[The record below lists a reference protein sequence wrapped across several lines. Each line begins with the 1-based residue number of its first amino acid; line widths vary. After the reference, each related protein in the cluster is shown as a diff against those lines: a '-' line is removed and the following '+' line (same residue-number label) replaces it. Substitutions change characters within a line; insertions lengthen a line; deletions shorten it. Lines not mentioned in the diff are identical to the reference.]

1 MKIFIL
7 GSDKMVKAFIA
18 FLIAVLVA
26 YIATPLVMRLAKL
39 VGAIDVPKD
48 DRRVHKVPTPLL
60 GGLAIFLGFMA
71 GLLYYTDINLNMLE
85 VHTGAGIIKM
95 LGVLTGAGIIVVM
108 GFFDDINPLPAKF
121 KFIVQIVAASVA
133 VYSGIR
139 INSVTNPLYF
149 ILKGSEYIKFGIWSY
164 PLTIF
169 WIVGV
174 TNAINLVDGLDGLA
188 AGISTISA
196 VTLLIAAVSNGQ
208 IFAAMLA
215 AILAGATIGFL
226 PYNFNPAKIFM
237 GDTGALFLGYML
249 SVISVMGVLK
259 GAAALSILV
268 PIFAIGLPIFDTLFA
283 MIRRALSGKSMMEAD
298 KGHLHHKL
306 LDAGMSQKQAVLTLY
321 SISAVL
327 GFSAV
332 ALVEVTLKVAFVL
345 VFAVFLLASMGVK
358 YLRLIEIERRGKK
371 ADL

>member
-1 MKIFIL
+1 MNDYTKEIRVL
-7 GSDKMVKAFIA
+7 GSDKMTRSIIA
-18 FLIAVLVA
+18 LIIAVIVA
-26 YIATPLVMRLAKL
+26 YVATPLMMKLAKL
-39 VGAIDVPKD
+39 VGAIDVPGD
-48 DRRVHKVPTPLL
+48 DRRVHKVPTPRL

-71 GLLYYTDINLNMLE
+71 GLLYLTDIDSRMF
-85 VHTGAGIIKM
+85 
-95 LGVLTGAGIIVVM
+95 GVLIGAAIIVTL
-108 GFFDDINPLPAKF
+108 GFFDDIKPLPAKF
-121 KFIVQIVAASVA
+121 KLVVQMIAAIIA
-133 VYSGIR
+133 IRSGVR
-139 INSVTNPLYF
+139 INYVSNPLYF
-149 ILKGSEYIKFGIWSY
+149 ILGGSEFIKFGIWSY
-164 PLTIF
+164 PLTLF

-196 VTLLIAAVSNGQ
+196 TTLFVAALGTGRP
-208 IFAAMLA
+208 FEALLA
-215 AILAGATIGFL
+215 AILAASTLGFL

-283 MIRRALSGKSMMEAD
+283 MVRRTLSGKSMMEAD

-321 SISAVL
+321 SISAIL

-332 ALVEVTLKVAFVL
+332 ALVEVTLKAAFVL
-345 VFAVFLLASMGVK
+345 VFAVFLLASMGAK
-358 YLRLIEIERRGKK
+358 YLGLVEVGQGSNK

>member
-1 MKIFIL
+1 MTTYII
-7 GSDKMVKAFIA
+7 AFI
-18 FLIAVLVA
+18 IAVAVSFVT
-26 YIATPLVMRLAKL
+26 TPLIIKLAKL

-48 DRRVHKVPTPLL
+48 KRRVHKVPTPRL
-60 GGLAIFLGFMA
+60 GGLAIFLGFMS
-71 GLLYYTDINLNMLE
+71 GLLYLVDIDSRMF
-85 VHTGAGIIKM
+85 GIII
-95 LGVLTGAGIIVVM
+95 GATIIVVL

-121 KFIVQIVAASVA
+121 KLAVQVIAAVIA
-133 VYSGIR
+133 IQSGVLIR
-139 INSVTNPLYF
+139 QVSNPLHF
-149 ILKGSEYIKFGIWSY
+149 IIGKEYIHFGIWAY
-164 PLTIF
+164 PLTLV

-188 AGISTISA
+188 AGISVISA
-196 VTLLIAAVSNGQ
+196 TTLFAAAVITNQNIAAP
-208 IFAAMLA
+208 LA
-215 AILAGATIGFL
+215 ALLAASTLGFL

-283 MIRRALSGKSMMEAD
+283 MIRRALSGKPMMEAD

-306 LDAGMSQKQAVLTLY
+306 LDAGMNQKQAVLTLY

-327 GFSAV
+327 GFSAI
-332 ALVEVTLKVAFVL
+332 ALVEVTLKVAFVV
-345 VFAVFLLASMGVK
+345 VFAVFLLASMGAK
-358 YLRLIEIERRGKK
+358 YLDLTGADQESNK
-371 ADL
+371 ADV

>member
-1 MKIFIL
+1 MNYNIEEIRVL
-7 GSDKMVKAFIA
+7 GSDKMTRSIIA
-18 FLIAVLVA
+18 LIIAVAVA
-26 YIATPLVMRLAKL
+26 YVATPLMIRLAKL

-48 DRRVHKVPTPLL
+48 NRRVHKVPTPRL
-60 GGLAIFLGFMA
+60 GGLAIFLGFMT
-71 GLLYYTDINLNMLE
+71 GLLYYTDMNPR
-85 VHTGAGIIKM
+85 M
-95 LGVLTGAGIIVVM
+95 LGILTGAAIIVTL
-108 GFFDDINPLPAKF
+108 GFFDDIKPLPAKF
-121 KFIVQIVAASVA
+121 KFVVQMIAAMIA
-133 VYSGIR
+133 IHSGVKIS
-139 INSVTNPLYF
+139 NVTNPLHF
-149 ILKGSEYIKFGIWSY
+149 IIGGPEFIQFGMWSY
-164 PLTIF
+164 PLTLF

-188 AGISTISA
+188 AGISAISA
-196 VTLLIAAVSNGQ
+196 TTLFVAALGTGR
-208 IFAAMLA
+208 IFDATLAGILA
-215 AILAGATIGFL
+215 ASTLGFL

-259 GAAALSILV
+259 GAAALSIMV

-283 MIRRALSGKSMMEAD
+283 MVRRALSGKPMMEAD

-321 SISAVL
+321 SISAIL

-332 ALVEVTLKVAFVL
+332 ALVEVTLKAAFLL
-345 VFAVFLLASMGVK
+345 VFAVFLLASMGAK
-358 YLRLIEIERRGKK
+358 YLGLIEVGQGSNK

>member
-1 MKIFIL
+1 MTRNI
-7 GSDKMVKAFIA
+7 IA
-18 FLIAVLVA
+18 LIIAVSVA
-26 YIATPLVMRLAKL
+26 YAATPLMIRLAKL

-48 DRRVHKVPTPLL
+48 DRRVHTVPIPRL
-60 GGLAIFLGFMA
+60 GGLAIFLGFIA
-71 GLLYYTDINLNMLE
+71 GLLYLNDIDSRMF
-85 VHTGAGIIKM
+85 
-95 LGVLTGAGIIVVM
+95 GVLTGAAIIVTL
-108 GFFDDINPLPAKF
+108 GFFDDIKPLPAKF
-121 KFIVQIVAASVA
+121 KFLVQVIAAIIVIR
-133 VYSGIR
+133 SG
-139 INSVTNPLYF
+139 VTIPRVSNPLHF
-149 ILKGSEYIKFGIWSY
+149 ILGGGYIELGIWSY
-164 PLTIF
+164 PLTIV

-188 AGISTISA
+188 AGISIISA
-196 VTLLIAAVSNGQ
+196 TTLLVAALSTGQ
-208 IFAAMLA
+208 DFAALLA
-215 AILAGATIGFL
+215 ALVAASTLGFL

-283 MIRRALSGKSMMEAD
+283 MVRRALSGKSMMEAD

-332 ALVEVTLKVAFVL
+332 ALVEVTLKVAFVV
-345 VFAVFLLASMGVK
+345 VFAVFLLASMGAK
-358 YLRLIEIERRGKK
+358 YLGLVEVDHGSNK

>member
-1 MKIFIL
+1 MTRSIIAFIL
-7 GSDKMVKAFIA
+7 AAS
-18 FLIAVLVA
+18 VA
-26 YIATPLVMRLAKL
+26 YVATPLMIRLAKL
-39 VGAIDVPKD
+39 VGAIDVPGD
-48 DRRVHKVPTPLL
+48 DRRVHKVPIPRL

-71 GLLYYTDINLNMLE
+71 GLLYLIDIDS
-85 VHTGAGIIKM
+85 KM
-95 LGVLTGAGIIVVM
+95 FGVLIGAAIIVTL
-108 GFFDDINPLPAKF
+108 GFFDDIKPLPAKF
-121 KFIVQIVAASVA
+121 KFVVQVIAAIIVIR
-133 VYSGIR
+133 SGVVIPR
-139 INSVTNPLYF
+139 VSNPLYF
-149 ILKGSEYIKFGIWSY
+149 ILGEEYIEFGIWAY
-164 PLTIF
+164 PLTLF

-196 VTLLIAAVSNGQ
+196 ATLFVAALNTGQ
-208 IFAAMLA
+208 PFA
-215 AILAGATIGFL
+215 AILAALLAASTLGFL

-249 SVISVMGVLK
+249 SVISVIGVLK

-283 MIRRALSGKSMMEAD
+283 MIRRTLSGKPMMEAD

-332 ALVEVTLKVAFVL
+332 ALVEVTLKAAFIL
-345 VFAVFLLASMGVK
+345 VFAVFLLASMGAK
-358 YLRLIEIERRGKK
+358 YLGLIKTTQESNKEM
-371 ADL
+371 

>member
-1 MKIFIL
+1 
-7 GSDKMVKAFIA
+7 VQVIA
-18 FLIAVLVA
+18 A
-26 YIATPLVMRLAKL
+26 
-39 VGAIDVPKD
+39 
-48 DRRVHKVPTPLL
+48 
-60 GGLAIFLGFMA
+60 
-71 GLLYYTDINLNMLE
+71 
-85 VHTGAGIIKM
+85 
-95 LGVLTGAGIIVVM
+95 IIV
-108 GFFDDINPLPAKF
+108 IR
-121 KFIVQIVAASVA
+121 
-133 VYSGIR
+133 SGVVIPR
-139 INSVTNPLYF
+139 VSNPLYF
-149 ILKGSEYIKFGIWSY
+149 ILGEEYIEFGIWAY
-164 PLTIF
+164 PLTLF

-196 VTLLIAAVSNGQ
+196 ATLFVAALNTGQ
-208 IFAAMLA
+208 PFA
-215 AILAGATIGFL
+215 AILAALLAASTLGFL

-249 SVISVMGVLK
+249 SVISVIGVLK

-283 MIRRALSGKSMMEAD
+283 MIRRTLSGKPMMEAD

-332 ALVEVTLKVAFVL
+332 ALVEVTLKAAFIL
-345 VFAVFLLASMGVK
+345 VFAVFLLASMGAK
-358 YLRLIEIERRGKK
+358 YLGLIKTTQESNKEM
-371 ADL
+371 

>member
-1 MKIFIL
+1 MTRSII
-7 GSDKMVKAFIA
+7 AFI
-18 FLIAVLVA
+18 IAVLVSFA
-26 YIATPLVMRLAKL
+26 ATPLMIRLAKRT
-39 VGAIDVPKD
+39 GAIDVPKD
-48 DRRVHKVPTPLL
+48 GRRVHKVPTPRL

-71 GLLYYTDINLNMLE
+71 GLLYYTDMDS
-85 VHTGAGIIKM
+85 KM
-95 LGVLTGAGIIVVM
+95 LGILTGAVIIVAL
-108 GFFDDINPLPAKF
+108 GFFDDIKPLPAKF
-121 KFIVQIVAASVA
+121 KFIVQIIAAIIA
-133 VYSGIR
+133 IRSGVIIPR
-139 INSVTNPLYF
+139 VSNPLHF
-149 ILKGSEYIKFGIWSY
+149 LVGGEYIHFGIWAY
-164 PLTIF
+164 PLTLF

-188 AGISTISA
+188 AGISIISA
-196 VTLLIAAVSNGQ
+196 ATLFVAAQTTGQ
-208 IFAAMLA
+208 PFASFLASILA
-215 AILAGATIGFL
+215 ASALGFL

-249 SVISVMGVLK
+249 SIISVMGVMK

-268 PIFAIGLPIFDTLFA
+268 PIFAIGLPIYDTLFA
-283 MIRRALSGKSMMEAD
+283 MVRRASNGKSMIEAD

-306 LDAGMSQKQAVLTLY
+306 LDAGMSQRQAVITLY

-345 VFAVFLLASMGVK
+345 VIAVFLLASMGAK
-358 YLRLIEIERRGKK
+358 YLSQVEVDRGSNK